1 MHRPSFDLS
10 PTKAALFVMAVL
22 ACASAVPLNAQAA
35 SSLEQ
40 PPVSSEWSQTS
51 AINSDADTS
60 DNDKCSIKAA
70 GTDTDSQNGHTDVF
84 WGEIWLTDGGEP
96 LSLHSFDYQSYPRLW
111 QPALLDENA
120 PVLVFDLLDGSGEV
134 TRSILGSAV
143 EQFGFQD
150 FGLYGE
156 AVSKWHRYAQFRVEI
171 QNPPVYDSII
181 LRHEDREIGRIE
193 RSARR
198 PVVEI
203 VSPECGDQFNSSEDV
218 KFIWSG
224 YNYAVDDLEY
234 ATSFYGN
241 IIYQNELEY
250 TIWYS
255 TDSGK
260 SYQLTEIKDDSTFYP
275 GEFDGASQ
283 LSIRVYANDGT
294 RVSFDETHIEFTDI
308 PLSDTSVL
316 SEVSDSKEN
325 DCQSTSLISDSDL
338 EFSERKSTD
347 VIEGVMLM
355 SEDKR
360 PLRLESLEVETYPG
374 LIDKYVGIIDRWRS
388 GQEILNE
395 ENKIFETD
403 GQGNHIFSDDN
414 FIFVVELRNEAGETV
429 YSTKFFA
436 LGLYDNWDHFY
447 VTIPDP
453 PNYKSIAVLH
463 NSETVGEV
471 WRSKSDPIVRIH
483 APSPGKVFC
492 LEDLLSGKDSIDLSW
507 SGFDADGDDLEHKVW
522 VSTNGGKTYN
532 HLPTFLES
540 NIYFDGAYETGTMH
554 IRLYVTDGRRTAFA
568 ETYIGIHEANKPA
581 GQNKTT
587 VETPVEFSNSSDSI
601 IKKSKCG
608 LPTDNGYSNDSSPG
622 KTDYITGYILFR
634 YKTIP
639 VTNPQFKSIMQP
651 FFIRNIGIETRPH
664 VVQPRLN
671 YNTYFPTLEF
681 ELRDASGKKIHS
693 VLHTIT
699 WPFESSRDV
708 YNLYRPS
715 ASGARLT
722 RIPRFAAPIPNPPEY
737 DSVAILYGGKEIG
750 TVKKSQSQF
759 EPTIEIVE
767 PLCGS
772 IYPSTDK
779 VQMIY
784 KAYDLDGNQL
794 NPSGYYGDIKLW
806 YSIDEGKTYKAFGGD
821 PASVFRARYFTDSGR
836 VFVRLYVTD
845 GMRTSFDETYFDII
859 STEDTPEQ
867 PIQTAEQPAQ
877 SNTTKCQN
885 ILSSEETEDTAL
897 NKISTADST
906 DVIKGELYF
915 SDTGEPLRLERLSI
929 KTYPGIWEALKPRK
943 NSKQLQLV
951 LLDENSESIYSVP
964 FTVHPNS
971 NAEFLVRIPN
981 PPEYESVD
989 IYDSNILIESV
1000 PITIDEAYEIEIG
1013 ESSYDKAY
1021 CHDDIITGRDSIDI
1035 YVDILPYSRPSEYEY
1050 DFWISIDLGK
1060 TYQLLPKG
1068 KNRPDSLTL
1077 NPSDIYGAH
1086 TVFLRVYATD
1096 GRRTAYDEIHFQLIH
1111 DE

>member
-1 MHRPSFDLS
+1 MMRPARI
-10 PTKAALFVMAVL
+10 PAKAALFGMAILICV
-22 ACASAVPLNAQAA
+22 SAVPLNAQAA

-40 PPVSSEWSQTS
+40 PPVSSERSQTS
-51 AINSDADTS
+51 TITSDADVS
-60 DNDKCSIKAA
+60 GNEKCSIKASE
-70 GTDTDSQNGHTDVF
+70 TDTDTQSGHTDVF

-96 LSLHSFDYQSYPRLW
+96 LSLHSFEYQSYPRLW
-111 QPALLDENA
+111 RPALLDENA
-120 PVLVFDLLDGSGEV
+120 PALVFELLDGSGEV
-134 TRSILGSAV
+134 VSSVSGSAV

-156 AVSKWHRYAQFRVEI
+156 AVPKWHRYAQFRIEI
-171 QNPPVYDSII
+171 QNPPKYDSITI
-181 LRHEDREIGRIE
+181 RHEDREIGRIE
-193 RSARR
+193 RSARS

-203 VSPECGDQFNSSEDV
+203 VKPECGDRFNSSEQV
-218 KFIWSG
+218 RLIWSG

-234 ATSFYGN
+234 A
-241 IIYQNELEY
+241 
-250 TIWYS
+250 IWYS
-255 TDSGK
+255 TDNGK

-275 GEFDGASQ
+275 DEFDGASQ
-283 LSIRVYANDGT
+283 VSIRVYANDGT

-308 PLSDTSVL
+308 PISNTSVL

-355 SEDKR
+355 SEDRR
-360 PLRLESLEVETYPG
+360 PLRLESLKVETYPG
-374 LIDKYVGIIDRWRS
+374 LIDQYVGIIDRWRS
-388 GQEILNE
+388 GQEIWNE
-395 ENKIFETD
+395 ENEIFETD

-471 WRSKSDPIVRIH
+471 WRSKSDPIVQIH

-492 LEDLLSGKDSIDLSW
+492 LEDLLSAKDSIDLSW

-532 HLPTFLES
+532 HLPTFLGS

-581 GQNKTT
+581 GQNKIT
-587 VETPVEFSNSSDSI
+587 VETSAEFSNLSDSR

-608 LPTDNGYSNDSSPG
+608 LPADNGYSNDSSPG

-634 YKTIP
+634 YKTVP

-651 FFIRNIGIETRPH
+651 FFVQNIEIETRPH
-664 VVQPRLN
+664 VVQPHVLQPRLN

-715 ASGARLT
+715 GSGARLT
-722 RIPRFAAPIPNPPEY
+722 HIPRFAAPIPNPPEY
-737 DSVAILYGGKEIG
+737 DSVAILYDGKEIG
-750 TVKKSQSQF
+750 TGKKSQF
-759 EPTIEIVE
+759 DPTIEIVE

-794 NPSGYYGDIKLW
+794 DPSGYYGDIKLW
-806 YSIDEGKTYKAFGGD
+806 YSIDEGKTYKAFDGD

-859 STEDTPEQ
+859 NTEDTFERPTQ
-867 PIQTAEQPAQ
+867 AAEQPSKTDVA
-877 SNTTKCQN
+877 KCQN
-885 ILSSEETEDTAL
+885 MPSETDNTDL
-897 NKISTADST
+897 NEISTTDST

-915 SDTGEPLRLERLSI
+915 SDNGEPLRLEWLRI
-929 KTYPGIWEALKPRK
+929 KTYPGLWDPLEPRK
-943 NSKQLQLV
+943 NHKQLQLV
-951 LLDENSESIYSVP
+951 LLNENSESIHSAP
-964 FTVHPNS
+964 FTVYPS
-971 NAEFLVRIPN
+971 GKEEFLVRIPN
-981 PPEYESVD
+981 PPEYKSVA
-989 IYDSNILIESV
+989 IYDSNTLIETIVITDEV
-1000 PITIDEAYEIEIG
+1000 PEIEIRK
-1013 ESSYDKAY
+1013 SSYKKAY
-1021 CHDDIITGRDSIDI
+1021 CHDDIITGTDSIYIGVRMYPFI
-1035 YVDILPYSRPSEYEY
+1035 YGDY
-1050 DFWISIDLGK
+1050 DLWISTDLGK
-1060 TYQLLPKG
+1060 TYQLLAKD
-1068 KNRPDSLTL
+1068 RSESRYFTL

-1086 TVFLRVYATD
+1086 TVFLRVYETN

-1111 DE
+1111 DK